1 MTDHLC
7 LHQFDKLCKLRAIN
21 NRKRK
26 LCEFAETCME
36 NLGKSLWGT
45 YFLAGFRH
53 LEPLCTITEASV
65 IEAAAAANEAK
76 TTAVESASLVALL
89 A

>member
-1 MTDHLC
+1 MKIFRN
-7 LHQFDKLCKLRAIN
+7 LH
-21 NRKRK
+21 
-26 LCEFAETCME
+26 E
-36 NLGKSLWGT
+36 KSREITFGELI
-45 YFLAGFRH
+45 FLAGFRH

>member
-1 MTDHLC
+1 MNIFRN
-7 LHQFDKLCKLRAIN
+7 LHEKSREI
-21 NRKRK
+21 
-26 LCEFAETCME
+26 T
-36 NLGKSLWGT
+36 LGELI
-45 YFLAGFRH
+45 FLAGFRH

>member
-1 MTDHLC
+1 MKIFRN
-7 LHQFDKLCKLRAIN
+7 LHEKSREI
-21 NRKRK
+21 
-26 LCEFAETCME
+26 T
-36 NLGKSLWGT
+36 LGELI
-45 YFLAGFRH
+45 FLAGFRH

>member
-1 MTDHLC
+1 MKHR
-7 LHQFDKLCKLRAIN
+7 QP
-21 NRKRK
+21 
-26 LCEFAETCME
+26 ETEVVKISETFME
-36 NLGKSLWGT
+36 KSRQITMGELI
-45 YFLAGFRH
+45 FLAGFRH

>member
-1 MTDHLC
+1 MKIFRN
-7 LHQFDKLCKLRAIN
+7 LHEKSREI
-21 NRKRK
+21 
-26 LCEFAETCME
+26 T
-36 NLGKSLWGT
+36 LGELI
-45 YFLAGFRH
+45 FLAGFRH

-65 IEAAAAANEAK
+65 IEAATAANEAK